1 MSKKTTENTMNELH
15 GLVGES
21 IIKLLKEEKTAA
33 NITLAMKFLKDNN
46 ITADPEHNKS
56 LEEVSKAFD
65 DAKIAIKTLPFPTA
79 FSN

>member
-1 MSKKTTENTMNELH
+1 MNELH
-15 GLVGES
+15 GLVGKS
-21 IIKLLKEEKTAA
+21 IITLLKEEKTAA

-56 LEEVSKAFD
+56 LEEVSKALNAVD
-65 DAKIAIKTLPFPTA
+65 VKSLPFPTA